1 MSQVDW
7 AQSAVDDLDAI
18 RRYLAQIDAQLADDL
33 IARIVLSTDILL
45 DHPAAGAAIGYR
57 RWRRWRVRRTPYLLI
72 YEPVA
77 GGLRIVR
84 VRHEREDWLVEP

>member
-1 MSQVDW
+1 
-7 AQSAVDDLDAI
+7 
-18 RRYLAQIDAQLADDL
+18 
-33 IARIVLSTDILL
+33 L
-45 DHPAAGAAIGYR
+45 DHPAAGAAIGYK

-84 VRHEREDWLVEP
+84 IRHEREDWLVEP